1 MPDRRT
7 VGSRAPVAERGERKL
22 VSVLFADLAGYTAL
36 AASMDAE
43 EVYRFLRPQLHAL
56 QRIAETFGG
65 TVPQIMGDGFM
76 AVFGVPIVHED
87 DAERAVRA
95 ALAVRDHV
103 RELNSGSEGL
113 PFPEVHAGVNSGE
126 VMVAPSD
133 EPAGFTVIGDTVNTA
148 SRLADLAPGGR
159 VLVDERTRARTSGAI
174 RYGPRHIRQAK
185 GKPDLATYEAL
196 GVRSAR
202 PATRQGRTP
211 ARAFVDR
218 ADVMHRLRD
227 ETLATEREAR
237 SRVLVVTGEPGLGK
251 SRAAAEF
258 RKRLR
263 RGSVLAGRCV
273 PFGPQHPLH
282 AMAEAIGGAAG
293 VSPGAPIKEIE
304 AGATRLA
311 ERIAGVDR
319 RTLVREMSL
328 LLAGRVA
335 PGQAPGSVH
344 DALAAVRTVVEGLA
358 RMKQPVTVVLDD
370 LQWADP
376 DLVKALEDVSR
387 QPWNCPVLFLGL
399 SRPDKLI
406 AKLPQLEL
414 GSLPDPAMLELA
426 HSVLGEAAPRA
437 VVQAPVGLAA
447 GNPLFLEESLGML
460 VETGALVSGATGWRV
475 AQPNLLQA
483 VPPTIRSL
491 IAARLD
497 GLPPDEKQVLQD
509 ASVAGDATWDGL
521 EEHLSEVPDPHRA
534 LLSLEGRD
542 LLRRRATSAV
552 PGSVEYG
559 FKHPLIREVA
569 YESLP
574 RLERA
579 RRHRQIAEWLRGR
592 APSASEE
599 PIAALAHH
607 YERAWELGR
616 STTGRRPPIG
626 TARLAVR
633 YLGRSAAQTF
643 AYQAR
648 SAEALYERA
657 LRIVQE
663 DEEGI
668 DPRTTATLLTGRAE
682 SLIEMG
688 RHREAITHATQARA
702 IGHELGDRRLAA
714 RALLALGRAES
725 DAGRMRR
732 ARALLEEARGE
743 FAILGDVRGQAWALH
758 HLSETWSRDDYSRE
772 LLELRKAHRLFTRSR
787 DRWGRSVAAQDLAYL
802 LTTQGGREFHRWLEE
817 ANRLAEDDRDLRS
830 RAAVARTRGYFA
842 YFCGE
847 FGEAIRIMR
856 EARPLAAQSGDRYAE
871 ADTVLI
877 GAMAAAAVG
886 PPDEAER
893 LSLEALELAR
903 ELRSAR
909 VRATGLLAGARAALR
924 SGSPSLAQSRLR
936 AARLIIEQ
944 KRIRVMRCE
953 ALLFE
958 AWLALDRGVWD
969 KVSGLGVRLGTAVR
983 ASDWLILEPLV
994 PLLRGRASLG
1004 AGRPDEARRHLA
1016 RAASLARSL
1025 GSGGFLGLAV
1035 ALERQSALL
1044 AGADIEG
1051 RPDVAIEEA
1060 EIAAVVQE
1068 NEGLH
1073 ALRAGDD
1080 EGAAKAFERAVE
1092 TWSTMG
1098 RTAWLARSLS
1108 LHAAAEKRRGD
1119 RRMAGRLYRRAEAVL
1134 DELKTPARNRSSIL
1148 SPIDH

>member
-1 MPDRRT
+1 MPDKRT

-36 AASMDAE
+36 AASMDPE
-43 EVYRFLRPQLHAL
+43 EVYRFLRPEMHAL
-56 QRIAETFGG
+56 QRITETFGG

-76 AVFGVPIVHED
+76 AVFGVPVVHED

-103 RELNSGSEGL
+103 RELNAGSEGL

-133 EPAGFTVIGDTVNTA
+133 ELAGFTVIGDTVNTA

-174 RYGPRHIRQAK
+174 RYGPQHTRQAK
-185 GKPDLATYEAL
+185 GKPDLATYEAF
-196 GVRSAR
+196 GVRPAR
-202 PATRQGRTP
+202 RATRPGQTR

-227 ETLATEREAR
+227 EMLATEREAR
-237 SRVLVVTGEPGLGK
+237 SRVLLVTGEPGLGK
-251 SRAAAEF
+251 SRVAAEF

-263 RGSVLAGRCV
+263 RGSVLVGRCV
-273 PFGPQHPLH
+273 PFGPQLPLH
-282 AMAEAIGGAAG
+282 ALAEAIGGAAG
-293 VSPGAPIKEIE
+293 VSPGGTLKAIE

-344 DALAAVRTVVEGLA
+344 DALQAVRTVVEGLA

-370 LQWADP
+370 LQWTDP
-376 DLVKALEDVSR
+376 DLVKALEDVNR
-387 QPWNCPVLFLGL
+387 QPWDCPVLFLGL
-399 SRPDKLI
+399 SRPDKVI
-406 AKLPQLEL
+406 AKLPRLEL
-414 GSLPDPAMLELA
+414 GSLPNGAMLELA
-426 HSVLGEAAPRA
+426 NSVLGKKAPLE
-437 VVQAPVGLAA
+437 VVQTPVGWAG

-460 VETGALVSGATGWRV
+460 VETGALVAGAAGWRV
-475 AQPNLLQA
+475 AEPNLLQA
-483 VPPTIRSL
+483 VPSTIRSL

-552 PGSVEYG
+552 PGTVEYG

-579 RRHRQIAEWLRGR
+579 RRHLQIAEWLRGR
-592 APSASEE
+592 APSTSDE
-599 PIAALAHH
+599 PVAALAHH

-616 STTGRRPPIG
+616 STTGRRPPFG

-633 YLGRSAAQTF
+633 YLGRWAAQTF

-668 DPRTTATLLTGRAE
+668 DSRTTARLLTGRAE

-688 RHREAITHATQARA
+688 RHREAIAHATQARA
-702 IGHELGDRRLAA
+702 IGDGLGDRRLVA

-732 ARALLEEARGE
+732 ARALLEEAQRE
-743 FAILGDVRGQAWALH
+743 FGILGDIRGQGWALH
-758 HLSETWSRDDYSRE
+758 RLSETWSRDDYSRE
-772 LLELRKAHRLFTRSR
+772 LLELRKAHRLFARSR
-787 DRWGRSVAAQDLAYL
+787 DRWGCSVAAQDLAYL
-802 LTTQGGREFHRWLEE
+802 LTTQGGPEFHRWFEE

-856 EARPLAAQSGDRYAE
+856 EARPLAAQAGDRYAE

-877 GAMAAAAVG
+877 GAMAAAGVG
-886 PPDEAER
+886 SPDEAER

-936 AARLIIEQ
+936 AARLIIE
-944 KRIRVMRCE
+944 KKKIRVMRCE
-953 ALLFE
+953 ALLFD
-958 AWLALDRGVWD
+958 AWVALDRGAWD
-969 KVSGLGVRLGTAVR
+969 KASGLAVRLGAAVR

-994 PLLRGRASLG
+994 PLVRGRASLG

-1025 GSGGFLGLAV
+1025 GSGGFLDLAV
-1035 ALERQSALL
+1035 ALERQSGLL
-1044 AGADIEG
+1044 TGADIEVG
-1051 RPDVAIEEA
+1051 PD
-1060 EIAAVVQE
+1060 AAVTEKEIVAVVLE

-1073 ALRAGDD
+1073 ALLAGDD
-1080 EGAAKAFERAVE
+1080 EGATKAFEQAVE
-1092 TWSTMG
+1092 AWSTMG
-1098 RTAWLARSLS
+1098 LTAWLARSLA
-1108 LHAAAEKRRGD
+1108 LQAAAANRRGD
-1119 RRMAGRLYRRAEAVL
+1119 RRMAGRLYSRAEAVL
-1134 DELKTPARNRSSIL
+1134 DELKTPAKNRLPIL
-1148 SPIDH
+1148 SPVQG